1 MRRSACRYAA
11 RSARS
16 RRTSASRR
24 CTSPT
29 IRRKRSR
36 CPTAWPSC
44 ATAACS
50 RWRRP
55 RRSTSDPRPAS
66 WRPSSGPT
74 TSFRAWSRSARV
86 PTRSCRRRSV
96 PCAPV
101 RRRSWRPVP
110 RACSPC
116 ARRTSRWTAPART
129 SSRGGCGWAPISG
142 TRFATTA
149 GRRRGWCSRGASENR
164 GITRGCP
171 GGGAGGAR
179 FPPRVPPSCAG
190 AGEGGGPKGVVLGAG
205 TVAATSVLGF
215 AIALLLVRYDFPGR
229 GLFGYLTLIPIISPP
244 LVGVL
249 GFTFIMGKAGTVNI
263 LLEDWFGLAKP
274 INFVYGVHGVL
285 LVETL
290 HLFPM
295 ITLNVVDALSKI
307 DPSLEEAAE
316 SVGARGWRKLRTI
329 TLPLTTP
336 GYVAG
341 ALLVFIWTFSDFE
354 TPLVLGVHDLLASQ
368 AYLNIVQFVDRRLFR
383 MGLVIS
389 ALMVALA
396 VVFLVAARRYVAIKD
411 YSSLSYSRVARRR
424 LGPLGAT
431 AAVTFLSAVMAFSF
445 IPYLG
450 VALASVGK
458 GWSMTPFPVRYTW
471 LFFERVIVETPK
483 YIVNS
488 LLYSVLAV
496 VICIVV
502 GVPIAWIL
510 ARTRLPGRDT
520 LDGLN
525 TLILAVP
532 GTAIGI
538 AYIRAFH
545 VELPWL
551 GVPLTSLW
559 IILPIVLAVRR
570 LPYTVRGSYASL
582 LLVHRS
588 MEEAAASVGA
598 GRLRSFRDVT
608 LSLMWRGILVGS
620 LFSFM
625 TSLQEASAVLFL
637 SLGGWETITVGIFSF
652 YIAGSANEAAALGVI
667 LIVVAAV
674 SVTVI
679 NRAAGTRMG
688 GMFG

>member
-1 MRRSACRYAA
+1 MSSPSPLSAV
-11 RSARS
+11 
-16 RRTSASRR
+16 
-24 CTSPT
+24 P
-29 IRRKRSR
+29 
-36 CPTAWPSC
+36 P
-44 ATAACS
+44 
-50 RWRRP
+50 
-55 RRSTSDPRPAS
+55 PAM
-66 WRPSSGPT
+66 
-74 TSFRAWSRSARV
+74 
-86 PTRSCRRRSV
+86 
-96 PCAPV
+96 
-101 RRRSWRPVP
+101 
-110 RACSPC
+110 
-116 ARRTSRWTAPART
+116 
-129 SSRGGCGWAPISG
+129 
-142 TRFATTA
+142 
-149 GRRRGWCSRGASENR
+149 
-164 GITRGCP
+164 
-171 GGGAGGAR
+171 
-179 FPPRVPPSCAG
+179 PRVSRLLPAL
-190 AGEGGGPKGVVLGAG
+190 GVAIIWLFLLVFLVYPLLRIAYDAFSDDSGRLTLANFAAFFGDAYYLRSLGNSLLLGLG
-205 TVAATSVLGF
+205 TVVTTSVLGF
-215 AIALLLVRYDFPGR
+215 AVAFLLVRCDFAGR
-229 GLFGYLTLIPIISPP
+229 NLFSYLTLIPIISPP

-249 GFTFIMGKAGTVNI
+249 GFTFIMGRAGTVNV
-263 LLEDWFGLAKP
+263 LLEDWFGLARP
-274 INFVYGVHGVL
+274 VNFVYGLHGVL

-295 ITLNVVDALSKI
+295 ITLNVVDALAKI
-307 DPSLEEAAE
+307 DPALEEAAE
-316 SVGARGWRKLRTI
+316 SVGARGWKKLVTI

-341 ALLVFIWTFSDFE
+341 ALLVFIWTFSDFA

-383 MGLVIS
+383 MGIVIS

-396 VVFLVAARRYVAIKD
+396 LVFLVAARRYVAIKD
-411 YSSLSYSRVARRR
+411 YSSLSYSKIARRH
-424 LGPLGAT
+424 LTPLQQTGAI
-431 AAVTFLSAVMAFSF
+431 AFLSFVMLLSF

-450 VALASVGK
+450 VGLASVGK
-458 GWSMTPFPVRYTW
+458 GWSLTPIPVRYT
-471 LFFERVIVETPK
+471 LGYFERVIVETPK

-488 LLYSVLAV
+488 FLYSVLAV
-496 VICIVV
+496 LLCIAV

-525 TLILAVP
+525 TLILAIP

-545 VELPWL
+545 FDLPL
-551 GVPLTSLW
+551 VGRGLTGLW
-559 IILPIVLAVRR
+559 IILPLVLAIRR

-588 MEEAAASVGA
+588 MEEAAESVGA
-598 GRLRSFRDVT
+598 RGWRSFSDVT
-608 LSLMWRGILVGS
+608 LPLIWRGVLVGS

-674 SVTVI
+674 SLAVI
-679 NRAAGTRMG
+679 NRIAGTRMG

>member
-1 MRRSACRYAA
+1 MSDGVAVAVPRRRAASAAGPALGVALIWAFLALFLVYPLLRIFYDAFSDEAGRLTLANFVEFAGDAYYRRSLWN
-11 RSARS
+11 S
-16 RRTSASRR
+16 
-24 CTSPT
+24 
-29 IRRKRSR
+29 ILL
-36 CPTAWPSC
+36 
-44 ATAACS
+44 
-50 RWRRP
+50 
-55 RRSTSDPRPAS
+55 
-66 WRPSSGPT
+66 
-74 TSFRAWSRSARV
+74 
-86 PTRSCRRRSV
+86 
-96 PCAPV
+96 
-101 RRRSWRPVP
+101 
-110 RACSPC
+110 
-116 ARRTSRWTAPART
+116 
-129 SSRGGCGWAPISG
+129 
-142 TRFATTA
+142 
-149 GRRRGWCSRGASENR
+149 
-164 GITRGCP
+164 
-171 GGGAGGAR
+171 
-179 FPPRVPPSCAG
+179 
-190 AGEGGGPKGVVLGAG
+190 GVG

-215 AIALLLVRYDFPGR
+215 VIAFLLVRYDFPGR

-263 LLEDWFGLAKP
+263 LLEDWLGLAKP

-295 ITLNVVDALSKI
+295 ITLNVVDALGKI
-307 DPSLEEAAE
+307 DPALEEAAE

-336 GYVAG
+336 GYMAG
-341 ALLVFIWTFSDFE
+341 ALLVFIWTFSDFA

-383 MGLVIS
+383 MGIVIS
-389 ALMVALA
+389 ALMVGLA
-396 VVFLVAARRYVAIKD
+396 IVFLVAARRYVAIKD

-424 LGPLGAT
+424 LGPLGAA
-431 AAVTFLSAVMAFSF
+431 AAVAFLSLVMLASF

-458 GWSMTPFPVRYTW
+458 GWSMTPLPERYTAM
-471 LFFERVIVETPK
+471 FFERVVVETPK
-483 YIVNS
+483 YILNS
-488 LLYSVLAV
+488 FLYSTLAV
-496 VICIVV
+496 ALCVAI

-510 ARTRLPGRDT
+510 ARTRLPGRDV

-545 VELPWL
+545 FDLPWL
-551 GVPLTSLW
+551 DVKLTGLW
-559 IILPIVLAVRR
+559 IILPLVLAIRR

-598 GRLRSFRDVT
+598 TGARAFRDVT
-608 LSLMWRGILVGS
+608 LPLIWRGVLVGS

-637 SLGGWETITVGIFSF
+637 SLGGWETIPVGIFAF

-674 SVTVI
+674 AVIAI
-679 NRAAGTRMG
+679 NRIAGARMG

>member
-1 MRRSACRYAA
+1 MSDGAAVSVRS
-11 RSARS
+11 
-16 RRTSASRR
+16 
-24 CTSPT
+24 
-29 IRRKRSR
+29 
-36 CPTAWPSC
+36 
-44 ATAACS
+44 
-50 RWRRP
+50 
-55 RRSTSDPRPAS
+55 
-66 WRPSSGPT
+66 
-74 TSFRAWSRSARV
+74 
-86 PTRSCRRRSV
+86 
-96 PCAPV
+96 
-101 RRRSWRPVP
+101 
-110 RACSPC
+110 
-116 ARRTSRWTAPART
+116 PARPG
-129 SSRGGCGWAPISG
+129 RLLPALGVGGIWLFLLIFLVYPLIRILYDAFSDE
-142 TRFATTA
+142 A
-149 GRRRGWCSRGASENR
+149 GRLTLANFVEF
-164 GITRGCP
+164 
-171 GGGAGGAR
+171 AR
-179 FPPRVPPSCAG
+179 DRYYIRALVNSLL
-190 AGEGGGPKGVVLGAG
+190 LGLG

-215 AIALLLVRYDFPGR
+215 AVAFLLVRYDFTGR
-229 GLFGYLTLIPIISPP
+229 NLFSYLTLIPIISPP

-249 GFTFIMGKAGTVNI
+249 GFTFIMGRAGTVNV
-263 LLEDWFGLAKP
+263 LLEDWFGLARP
-274 INFVYGVHGVL
+274 VNFVYGLHGVL

-295 ITLNVVDALSKI
+295 ITLNVVDALAKI
-307 DPSLEEAAE
+307 DPALEEAAE
-316 SVGARGWRKLRTI
+316 SVGARGWKKLVTI

-341 ALLVFIWTFSDFE
+341 ALLVFIWTFSDFA

-383 MGLVIS
+383 MGIVIS

-411 YSSLSYSRVARRR
+411 YSSLSYSKIGRRR
-424 LGPLGAT
+424 LAPLGQAS
-431 AAVTFLSAVMAFSF
+431 AIAFLSIVMLLSF

-450 VALASVGK
+450 VVLASVGK
-458 GWSMTPFPVRYTW
+458 GWSLTPFPLRYT
-471 LFFERVIVETPK
+471 LGYFERVIVETPK

-488 LLYSVLAV
+488 FLYSGLAV
-496 VICIVV
+496 VLCVAL

-525 TLILAVP
+525 TLILAIP

-545 VELPWL
+545 FDLPFV
-551 GVPLTSLW
+551 GRPLTSLW
-559 IILPIVLAVRR
+559 IILPMVLAIRR

-598 GRLRSFRDVT
+598 RGLRSFSDVT
-608 LSLMWRGILVGS
+608 LPLIWRGVLVGS

-679 NRAAGTRMG
+679 NRVAGTRMG

>member
-1 MRRSACRYAA
+1 VTEVAVAAAPGRRIASSVLPTLGIALIWAFLAIFLVYPLLRVFYDAFSDETGRLTLQNFVAFAGDGFYRRSLWN
-11 RSARS
+11 SLL
-16 RRTSASRR
+16 
-24 CTSPT
+24 
-29 IRRKRSR
+29 
-36 CPTAWPSC
+36 
-44 ATAACS
+44 
-50 RWRRP
+50 
-55 RRSTSDPRPAS
+55 
-66 WRPSSGPT
+66 
-74 TSFRAWSRSARV
+74 
-86 PTRSCRRRSV
+86 
-96 PCAPV
+96 
-101 RRRSWRPVP
+101 
-110 RACSPC
+110 
-116 ARRTSRWTAPART
+116 
-129 SSRGGCGWAPISG
+129 
-142 TRFATTA
+142 
-149 GRRRGWCSRGASENR
+149 
-164 GITRGCP
+164 
-171 GGGAGGAR
+171 
-179 FPPRVPPSCAG
+179 
-190 AGEGGGPKGVVLGAG
+190 LGLG

-229 GLFGYLTLIPIISPP
+229 GLFGYLTLIPIVSPP

-249 GFTFIMGKAGTVNI
+249 GFTFIMGKAGTVNV
-263 LLEDWFGLAKP
+263 LLEDWFGLAQP
-274 INFVYGVHGVL
+274 INFVYGLHGVL
-285 LVETL
+285 LVETF

-295 ITLNVVDALSKI
+295 ITLNVVDALGRI

-316 SVGARGWRKLRTI
+316 SVGARGWSRLSTI

-341 ALLVFIWTFSDFE
+341 ALLVFIWTFSDFA

-396 VVFLVAARRYVAIKD
+396 IVFLVAARRYVAIKD
-411 YSSLSYSRVARRR
+411 YSSLSYSRVPRRR
-424 LGPLGAT
+424 LRPLAAT
-431 AAVTFLSAVMAFSF
+431 GAVTFLSAVVLFSF
-445 IPYLG
+445 LPYLG

-458 GWSMTPFPVRYTW
+458 GWSMTPLPVQYTS
-471 LFFERVIVETPK
+471 LFFERIIVETPK

-488 LLYSVLAV
+488 FLYSALAV
-496 VICIVV
+496 LLCVVV
-502 GVPIAWIL
+502 GVPIAWIV
-510 ARTRLPGRDT
+510 ARTRLPGRDV

-551 GVPLTSLW
+551 ATPLTSLW

-598 GRLRSFRDVT
+598 RGLRSFGDVT
-608 LSLMWRGILVGS
+608 LPLIWRGVLVGS
-620 LFSFM
+620 LFSFV

-637 SLGGWETITVGIFSF
+637 SLGGWETIPVGIFSF

-667 LIVVAAV
+667 LIAVAAV
-674 SVTVI
+674 TVAAI
-679 NRAAGTRMG
+679 NRVAGARMG

>member
-1 MRRSACRYAA
+1 MIA
-11 RSARS
+11 R
-16 RRTSASRR
+16 
-24 CTSPT
+24 
-29 IRRKRSR
+29 
-36 CPTAWPSC
+36 TA
-44 ATAACS
+44 
-50 RWRRP
+50 
-55 RRSTSDPRPAS
+55 
-66 WRPSSGPT
+66 GI
-74 TSFRAWSRSARV
+74 
-86 PTRSCRRRSV
+86 
-96 PCAPV
+96 
-101 RRRSWRPVP
+101 
-110 RACSPC
+110 
-116 ARRTSRWTAPART
+116 APARAVVAT
-129 SSRGGCGWAPISG
+129 ALPALGVALIWIFVVVFVGYPLLRVFYDAFSDESG
-142 TRFATTA
+142 RLTLQNFVAFAGDA
-149 GRRRGWCSRGASENR
+149 FYRRSLWNSLL
-164 GITRGCP
+164 
-171 GGGAGGAR
+171 
-179 FPPRVPPSCAG
+179 
-190 AGEGGGPKGVVLGAG
+190 LGLG
-205 TVAATSVLGF
+205 TVAATSVLGI

-229 GLFGYLTLIPIISPP
+229 DLFGYLTLIPIISPP

-263 LLEDWFGLAKP
+263 LLEDWLGLATP

-295 ITLNVVDALSKI
+295 ITLNVVDALSRI

-341 ALLVFIWTFSDFE
+341 ALLVFIWTFSDFA

-368 AYLNIVQFVDRRLFR
+368 AYLNVVQFVDRRLFR

-389 ALMVALA
+389 ALMVVLA
-396 VVFLVAARRYVAIKD
+396 VMFLVAARRYVAIKD
-411 YSSLSYSRVARRR
+411 YSSLSYSRLARRR
-424 LGPLGAT
+424 LGPLGQAG
-431 AAVTFLSAVMAFSF
+431 AIGFLSLVMLASF

-458 GWSMTPFPVRYTW
+458 GWSLTAFPVQYT
-471 LFFERVIVETPK
+471 LQYYERVIVETPK

-488 LLYSVLAV
+488 FVSSGLAV
-496 VICIVV
+496 VGCVAL

-510 ARTRLPGRDT
+510 ARTQAPGRDT

-525 TLILAVP
+525 TLILAIP

-545 VELPWL
+545 FEVP
-551 GVPLTSLW
+551 GVGFKLTSLW
-559 IILPIVLAVRR
+559 IVIPLVLRIRR
-570 LPYTVRGSYASL
+570 LPYTVRGAYASL

-598 GRLRSFRDVT
+598 PGLRTFRDVT
-608 LSLMWRGILVGS
+608 LPLIWRGVLVGA

-637 SLGGWETITVGIFSF
+637 SLGGWETIPVGIFAF

-667 LIVVAAV
+667 LIAVAAV
-674 SVTVI
+674 SVIAI
-679 NRAAGTRMG
+679 NRIAGTRMG